1 MNLIVKP
8 AASEALNAVSFHET
22 EGVRIEAIF
31 VGSCALYVDHY
42 LWIDE
47 KQKEDTKVKV
57 EGIPFL
63 ISKNSLTYLP
73 DKLYVDYNPTL
84 GYKLSSDEETFKYNL
99 RLTRREKH

>member
-8 AASEALNAVSFHET
+8 SASEALNEVSFNAT

-31 VGSCALYVDHY
+31 VGSCSLYVDHD

-47 KQKEDTKVKV
+47 KQTEDIKVEV

-63 ISKNSLTYLP
+63 ISTDSLKYLP
-73 DKLYVDYNPTL
+73 KKLYVDYNPTL

-99 RLTRREKH
+99 RLTRRENK

>member
-8 AASEALNAVSFHET
+8 AASEALNEVSFHET

-47 KQKEDTKVKV
+47 TQKEDTKVKV

-63 ISKNSLTYLP
+63 ISKDSLTYLP

-84 GYKLSSDEETFKYNL
+84 GYKLSSDEETFKYSL

>member
-1 MNLIVKP
+1 MNLIIKP
-8 AASEALNAVSFHET
+8 SASEALNKVSFNET

-31 VGSCALYVDHY
+31 VGSCSLYVEHH

-47 KQKEDTKVKV
+47 KQTDDTKVKV

-63 ISKNSLTYLP
+63 ISPDSLKYLP
-73 DKLYVDYNPTL
+73 QKLYIDYNPTL

-99 RLTRREKH
+99 RLTRRANK

>member
-1 MNLIVKP
+1 MNLIIKP
-8 AASEALNAVSFHET
+8 SASEALNEVSFNET

-31 VGSCALYVDHY
+31 VGSCSLYVDHH

-47 KQKEDTKVKV
+47 KQTDDTKIKV

-63 ISKNSLTYLP
+63 ISPDSLNYLP
-73 DKLYVDYNPTL
+73 QKLYVDYNPTL

-99 RLTRREKH
+99 RLTRKANK